1 MWVLRSLL
9 NPNLLFALEAKRR
22 QPPRPRLVVLLF
34 PILLAQY
41 YCLPKQRQCIKMYSN
56 RWFRSLV
63 LLARLGFFNAVK
75 PGKILNIFS
84 LLCRCE
90 KEGSI
95 PTFFSSKQVAHFFV
109 RVWFLVFKILVLFI
123 ENFCIPKSQVYSL
136 NSWFFPIFPHLLRKR
151 PFFIIDFTRTF
162 FSCWAIS
169 FIDKYG
175 RLDQTVPW
183 RVSSRL
189 LDYVHP

>member
-1 MWVLRSLL
+1 MNWILQKLAIPLPMWVLRSLL
-9 NPNLLFALEAKRR
+9 NPNLPFALEAKRR
-22 QPPRPRLVVLLF
+22 QPPRPRLVLLF

-84 LLCRCE
+84 LLCMCE

-95 PTFFSSKQVAHFFV
+95 PPTFFSSKQVGTFFLFV
-109 RVWFLVFKILVLFI
+109 YGFWFLKYL
-123 ENFCIPKSQVYSL
+123 
-136 NSWFFPIFPHLLRKR
+136 
-151 PFFIIDFTRTF
+151 F
-162 FSCWAIS
+162 FSLKIFAFRKVK
-169 FIDKYG
+169 FI
-175 RLDQTVPW
+175 
-183 RVSSRL
+183 
-189 LDYVHP
+189 H

>member
-1 MWVLRSLL
+1 MNWILQKLAIPLPMWVLRSLL

-22 QPPRPRLVVLLF
+22 QPPRPRLVLLF

-84 LLCRCE
+84 LLCIYVWKRRLYSSNIFFVKTSC
-90 KEGSI
+90 
-95 PTFFSSKQVAHFFV
+95 TFFLFV
-109 RVWFLVFKILVLFI
+109 YGFWFLKYL
-123 ENFCIPKSQVYSL
+123 
-136 NSWFFPIFPHLLRKR
+136 
-151 PFFIIDFTRTF
+151 F
-162 FSCWAIS
+162 FSLKIFAFRKVK
-169 FIDKYG
+169 FI
-175 RLDQTVPW
+175 
-183 RVSSRL
+183 
-189 LDYVHP
+189 H